1 MSRSAVGRQKTCRCL
16 KCQWSMVGRL
26 TEDLSVSQW
35 LVVGGSVENL
45 LVGRWSVVGG
55 LSVVGGFIIRLSFK
69 GHLVIHFI

>member
-1 MSRSAVGRQKTCRCL
+1 
-16 KCQWSMVGRL
+16 MVGRL
-26 TEDLSVSQW
+26 AEDLSVSQW

-55 LSVVGGFIIRLSFK
+55 LSVVAGFVIRLSFK